1 MISMVHSRNMW
12 SFIWVLLLLRVI
24 RASPGDRLDV
34 FGECT
39 DACEYTRLCANS
51 DIDQLNTET
60 NQFYAVPFGRA
71 PVLLRHFLAWDCV
84 SDCDYQCQQ
93 IITHKRMEKGESFLQ
108 FHGKWPFKRMFGIQE
123 LFSALFSIGNFIPH
137 YRGYRMLQ
145 SLLSKVQKG
154 GDKGQTVLLQNYIY
168 VSIAGMTA
176 WTAST
181 IFHLRDL
188 PFTEKMDY
196 FWAGGTVISAFHAIS
211 IRVTRLDKR
220 PQLATIFTWIIA
232 GIFSLHILRLAVQ
245 WSYTYNMRFNV
256 AFGVLQY
263 ILVFILSFQNYR
275 TLLQRKKA
283 RNLPVKVYTKLIYA
297 LSLQPVLLVVITS
310 LAMSLELFD
319 FFSYRYQID
328 AHAVWHLSTIWPSW
342 ALYDFLLA
350 DFNYI
355 TRRSLD

>member
-1 MISMVHSRNMW
+1 MYARSMRYL
-12 SFIWVLLLLRVI
+12 IWILALVGVTV
-24 RASPGDRLDV
+24 ASPGDRLDI

-39 DACEYTRLCANS
+39 DACEYIRLCRNS
-51 DIDQLNTET
+51 DISHLNTET
-60 NQFYAVPFGRA
+60 NQFDNVPFSRT

-93 IITHKRMEKGESFLQ
+93 IITQRRMKQGDPFLQ
-108 FHGKWPFKRMFGIQE
+108 FHGKWPFKRLFGVQE
-123 LFSALFSIGNFIPH
+123 LFSTLFSIGNFLPH

-145 SLLSKVQKG
+145 TLLQKAQRG
-154 GDKGQTVLLQNYIY
+154 GNKGQTVLLQNYIY
-168 VSIAGMTA
+168 VTIAGMIA

-181 IFHLRDL
+181 IFHLRDRPL
-188 PFTEKMDY
+188 TEKMDY

-211 IRVTRLDKR
+211 IRVTRMDKR
-220 PQLATIFTWIIA
+220 PQLAKIFTWIIG
-232 GIFSLHILRLAVQ
+232 GIFSLHVLRLAIQ

-256 AFGVLQY
+256 AFGILQY

-275 TLLQRKKA
+275 SLQQRKKA
-283 RNLPVKVYTKLIYA
+283 RNLPVKIYTRRVYA
-297 LSLQPVLLVVITS
+297 LCLQPILLVVITS

-319 FFSYRYQID
+319 FFSYKYQID

-342 ALYDFLLA
+342 VLYDFLLA

-355 TRRSLD
+355 TRGSLD